1 MEDES
6 VLKKFFFPKM
16 TKAFLA
22 RAVFVALSSCLFFSF
37 VVIPMRLKGASM
49 EPTLRDGSFHFI
61 FAQAYLFSRPQKG
74 DVVGI
79 RLAGRRVLLLK
90 RIVAVEGE
98 KVAFMDGILFVDAV
112 PVSEP
117 YIVGKCDWNYDEKPV
132 EEGKVFVVG
141 DNRLVPME
149 SHDFGEVSKSRI
161 AGRLIW

>member
-1 MEDES
+1 MGSCSAIQLTEPALTRTQNTCATAVVVVAINREWSPS
-6 VLKKFFFPKM
+6 VASATQPSAL
-16 TKAFLA
+16 
-22 RAVFVALSSCLFFSF
+22 VAN
-37 VVIPMRLKGASM
+37 
-49 EPTLRDGSFHFI
+49 GSHGP
-61 FAQAYLFSRPQKG
+61 AA
-74 DVVGI
+74 
-79 RLAGRRVLLLK
+79 
-90 RIVAVEGE
+90 VAVVSPASALVH
-98 KVAFMDGILFVDAV
+98 VASVTWLYGILFVDAV